1 MGLLGPGGDL
11 APTLR
16 ILDLGARKRW
26 GRKDSVSQRAQ
37 STALPRGLRFRV
49 PACLRGAS
57 PSSFLPPQPAQF
69 GEAAGVRRGGWQQA
83 DSRAHRGGG
92 PHGKWLGP
100 CALEA
105 PTWAGSPLSPGL
117 SSHTHTEPL
126 ACQGSPPASR
136 APSARAQAL
145 AGSGAQGRLPPLFVV
160 SGLEAGTV
168 CDAGPGELDGDPG
181 ETRAAL
187 PARGVAGPVPGPSGE
202 PGVVCAPRRP
212 VGRGRPAAPPSCQL
226 GLVIQL
232 PLPPPPC
239 THHLTLRAFSPTVA
253 AMGEGVSF
261 HKPACRV
268 TLALAPTLGPL
279 YPKPHHP
286 PVSRASELSLG
297 RPLLVS
303 AGGVLVWVTLLP

>member
-1 MGLLGPGGDL
+1 MISPPHSGSWIWGPERGG
-11 APTLR
+11 
-16 ILDLGARKRW
+16 G
-26 GRKDSVSQRAQ
+26 GRTPSPSEHRAQ
-37 STALPRGLRFRV
+37 PSPAASASASLPVSAEPHPL
-49 PACLRGAS
+49 
-57 PSSFLPPQPAQF
+57 PSSPPQPAQF

-202 PGVVCAPRRP
+202 PGVVCAPGRP